1 MIQIY
6 TGNGKGETTASI
18 GQGVRAAGR
27 GFKVYM
33 VQFLKG
39 TPTGELE
46 SLKKID
52 NFKVFRFEEKRD
64 FVWNL
69 NEEEIEELKKEV
81 INAYN
86 FILEIVENKE
96 CDLLIMD
103 EIMGV
108 LKNGFLSVEDIIEI
122 INRNKH
128 DIEIIMT
135 GRDVPKELAD
145 RADLITEMN
154 MVKHYYE
161 KGVPAREG
169 IEY

>member
-6 TGNGKGETTASI
+6 TGNGKGKTTASI

-46 SLKKID
+46 SLRKID

-69 NEEEIEELKKEV
+69 NAKKEV
-81 INAYN
+81 IKAYN
-86 FILEIVENKE
+86 FILEVVENKE

-108 LKNGFLSVEDIIEI
+108 LKNGFLSVEDIVEI
-122 INRNKH
+122 INRNNH

-145 RADLITEMN
+145 RADLITEMK

>member
-1 MIQIY
+1 M
-6 TGNGKGETTASI
+6 
-18 GQGVRAAGR
+18 
-27 GFKVYM
+27 
-33 VQFLKG
+33 
-39 TPTGELE
+39 
-46 SLKKID
+46 
-52 NFKVFRFEEKRD
+52 
-64 FVWNL
+64 

-145 RADLITEMN
+145 RADLITEMK

>member
-6 TGNGKGETTASI
+6 TGDGKGKTTASI
-18 GQGVRAAGR
+18 GQGIRAAGR
-27 GFKVYM
+27 GLKVYM

-46 SLKKID
+46 ILKNID
-52 NFKVFRFEEKRD
+52 NFKVFRFEEARD

-81 INAYN
+81 LEAYK
-86 FILEIVENKE
+86 FILKVVENGE

-108 LKNGFLSVEDIIEI
+108 LGNKFLTASDIIEI

-128 DIEIIMT
+128 NIEIVMT
-135 GRDVPKELAD
+135 GRNVPDELAE
-145 RADLITEMN
+145 RADLITEMK
-154 MVKHYYE
+154 MIKHYYE
-161 KGVPAREG
+161 KGIPAREG

>member
-6 TGNGKGETTASI
+6 TGNGKGKTTASI

-69 NEEEIEELKKEV
+69 NEE
-81 INAYN
+81 
-86 FILEIVENKE
+86 EIVENKE

>member
-1 MIQIY
+1 ML
-6 TGNGKGETTASI
+6 NKVKGK
-18 GQGVRAAGR
+18 
-27 GFKVYM
+27 
-33 VQFLKG
+33 L
-39 TPTGELE
+39 
-46 SLKKID
+46 
-52 NFKVFRFEEKRD
+52 
-64 FVWNL
+64 
-69 NEEEIEELKKEV
+69 
-81 INAYN
+81 
-86 FILEIVENKE
+86 IVS
-96 CDLLIMD
+96 CQALDD
-103 EIMGV
+103 EPLHSSFIMGRMAKAAKEGGAV
-108 LKNGFLSVEDIIEI
+108 AIRAQGVEDIIEI

>member
-1 MIQIY
+1 
-6 TGNGKGETTASI
+6 
-18 GQGVRAAGR
+18 
-27 GFKVYM
+27 M

-46 SLKKID
+46 SLRKID

-69 NEEEIEELKKEV
+69 NAEEIEELKKEV
-81 INAYN
+81 IKAYN
-86 FILEIVENKE
+86 FILEVVENKE

>member
-6 TGNGKGETTASI
+6 TGNGKGKTTASI

-33 VQFLKG
+33 VHFLKG